1 MPTETAAV
9 LRHVLDRLR
18 ARDPDYDA
26 LRRALRAAIV
36 LPTAA
41 AVSFAVDGGSQ
52 TPLFTIFGSV
62 ALLILVDFPG
72 NRSARALAYCGL
84 GFNGAVLITLG
95 TLVAPHPW
103 LSVALMFLLGVAVTF
118 AGVLSEIVAAGQR
131 ATLLMFVL
139 PACTPVGPLPERL
152 LGWLIALAICV
163 PAALF
168 LLPPRHHDELRAH
181 AARVCNRLA
190 DRLEGAG
197 SEREATNAM
206 NALYDTFLGA
216 DYRPVALTAGSRAL
230 VRVVDDL
237 GWLSDQITDDT
248 GRLLGAMR
256 DPALRVLRDSAA
268 VLRLPSVA
276 ERAVRSA
283 DLRDAL
289 AELRSVAQ
297 ARYREDITELLGESS
312 DEAAVAVCREL
323 LNVRTIAATIA
334 VTGRIIRNAAAADAR
349 PVWARVLGRGLPETG
364 AADWVMPEPVAVA
377 AITKGF
383 LATRAVVLR
392 NSLRTG
398 LGLALA
404 VAVTHV
410 FPVEHG
416 FWVVLGAMSVLRSSA
431 LTTGTRVLRAVTG
444 TAVGFVL
451 GAVVIEVLG
460 VDPVVLWILL
470 PIVAFGSAYVP
481 EVGSFVAG
489 QAAFTMM
496 VLINFN
502 LIVPTG
508 WQVGLIRVEDVVVG
522 AMVGIVVSVLLWP
535 RGASA
540 AVSKAIEDARTV
552 GAKFLKAAVLRVTR
566 GASEDATDRVIALSH
581 EALSTSRTVDDAVRQ
596 YLSESGGTTELRA
609 PVIRAAN
616 RAIRLRAAAELIADV
631 VPPPLGVYPR
641 TREVLESHTEAIC
654 GRLTGGP
661 GRDLESISDDF
672 VLALR
677 ADATGVS
684 ATRIRREGG
693 LAVSAALPLTT
704 AAANLGELEL
714 LYPHPTEKILKK

>member
-1 MPTETAAV
+1 
-9 LRHVLDRLR
+9 LDRLR
-18 ARDPDYDA
+18 ARDPEYDA

-36 LPTAA
+36 VPIAA
-41 AVSFAVDGGSQ
+41 AVSFAIGGGSQ

-72 NRSARALAYCGL
+72 NRPARALAYCGL

-103 LSVALMFLLGVAVTF
+103 LSVALMFVLGVAVTF

-139 PACTPVGPLPERL
+139 PACTPVGPVPERL

-168 LLPPRHHDELRAH
+168 LFPPRHHDELRAH

-190 DRLEGAG
+190 DRLEGTASG
-197 SEREATNAM
+197 REVTKAM
-206 NALYDTFLGA
+206 NALDGAFLGA

-237 GWLSDQITDDT
+237 GWLSDRIADDT
-248 GRLLGAMR
+248 GRLLEAMK
-256 DPALRVLRDSAA
+256 DPAVRVLRDSAA

-276 ERAVRSA
+276 ERSARSA

-289 AELRSVAQ
+289 TELRSVSQ
-297 ARYREDITELLGESS
+297 GRYREDITELLGEPS
-312 DEAAVAVCREL
+312 DEAAVAVGRQL
-323 LNVRTIAATIA
+323 LNRRTIAATIA

-349 PVWARVLGRGLPETG
+349 PVWARVLGRKLPDTG
-364 AADWVMPEPVAVA
+364 AADWVMPETVAVA

-392 NSLRTG
+392 NSVRTG

-431 LTTGTRVLRAVTG
+431 LTTGTRVLRAVAG

-451 GAVVIEVLG
+451 GAVVIELLG
-460 VDPVVLWILL
+460 VHPVVLWTLL
-470 PIVAFGSAYVP
+470 PIAAFGSAYVP
-481 EVGSFVAG
+481 EVASFVAG

-496 VLINFN
+496 VLIDFN

-508 WQVGLIRVEDVVVG
+508 WQVGLIRVEDVAVG

-535 RGASA
+535 RGATA
-540 AVSKAIEDARTV
+540 AVSKAIEEAKTV
-552 GAKFLKAAVLRVTR
+552 GAALLKAAVLRVTR
-566 GASEDATDRVIALSH
+566 GASEDATDRVLALSR
-581 EALSTSRTVDDAVRQ
+581 EALEASRTVDDAVRQ
-596 YLSESGGTTELRA
+596 YLSENGGTTDLRA
-609 PVIRAAN
+609 PVVRTAN

-631 VPPPLGVYPR
+631 VPPPLAVYPR
-641 TREVLESHTEAIC
+641 TREVLEAHAGAIC
-654 GRLTGGP
+654 ARLTGDP
-661 GRDLESISDDF
+661 GREFLSISDDF

-677 ADATGVS
+677 ADTTGDD
-684 ATRIRREGG
+684 
-693 LAVSAALPLTT
+693 LAISAALPLSTV
-704 AAANLGELEL
+704 AANLGELEL
-714 LYPHPTEKILKK
+714 LYPRPAEPVLTAKE

>member
-1 MPTETAAV
+1 LASETAAV

-18 ARDPDYDA
+18 ARDPDFDA
-26 LRRALRAAIV
+26 LRRAMRAAIV
-36 LPTAA
+36 LPIAA
-41 AVSFAVDGGSQ
+41 AVSFSVGGGSQ

-62 ALLILVDFPG
+62 ALLILADFPG
-72 NRSARALAYCGL
+72 NRPARALAYFGL

-103 LSVALMFLLGVAVTF
+103 LSVALMFVLGVVVIF

-168 LLPPRHHDELRAH
+168 LFPPRHHDELRAY

-190 DRLEGAG
+190 DRLEGVASG
-197 SEREATNAM
+197 REVTKAM
-206 NALYDTFLGA
+206 NALDAAFLGA

-237 GWLSDQITDDT
+237 GWLSDRITDDT
-248 GRLLGAMR
+248 GRLLGAVKE
-256 DPALRVLRDSAA
+256 PAVRVLRDSAA

-276 ERAVRSA
+276 ARMARSA

-289 AELRSVAQ
+289 TEMRSVSQ
-297 ARYREDITELLGESS
+297 GHYREDITELLDESS
-312 DEAAVAVCREL
+312 DAAAVEVGRNL
-323 LNVRTIAATIA
+323 LNRRTIAATVA

-349 PVWARVLGRGLPETG
+349 PVWARVLGRQLPETG
-364 AADWVMPEPVAVA
+364 AADWVMPETVAVT

-383 LATRAVVLR
+383 LATKAVVLR

-431 LTTGTRVLRAVTG
+431 LTTGTRVLRAVAG

-451 GAVVIEVLG
+451 GAVVIELLG
-460 VDPVVLWILL
+460 MDPVVLWILL

-481 EVGSFVAG
+481 EVYSFVAG

-508 WQVGLIRVEDVVVG
+508 WKVGLIRVEDVVVG
-522 AMVGIVVSVLLWP
+522 ALVGIVVSVLLWP

-540 AVSKAIEDARTV
+540 AVSKAIEEARSV
-552 GAKFLKAAVLRVTR
+552 GAKFLKEAVLRVTR

-581 EALSTSRTVDDAVRQ
+581 QGLQASRTVDDAVRQ
-596 YLSESGGTTELRA
+596 YLSENGGTTELRG
-609 PVIRAAN
+609 PVVRAAN
-616 RAIRLRAAAELIADV
+616 RAVRVRAAAELIADV
-631 VPPPLGVYPR
+631 VPPPLGTYPR
-641 TREVLESHTEAIC
+641 TREVLETHTESIC
-654 GRLTGGP
+654 ARLTGDP
-661 GRDLESISDDF
+661 GRKLESISDEF

-677 ADATGVS
+677 GDATDN
-684 ATRIRREGG
+684 E
-693 LAVSAALPLTT
+693 LAVSAALPLTAV
-704 AAANLGELEL
+704 AAHLGELEL
-714 LYPHPTEKILKK
+714 LYAQPVASAG